1 MTRYLGIWGA
11 LIRAALV
18 AETQFRAS
26 FVAKLFRN
34 AGWLG
39 FTLVAT
45 LVIFGN
51 AS

>member
-1 MTRYLGIWGA
+1 M
-11 LIRAALV
+11 IRAALV